1 MAAAGLDCAAKQ
13 PAREFQ
19 YIMKL
24 SGWLSGALLQVADD
38 YNGRSAAGTFT
49 SEFSASI
56 NPQEAVD

>member
-1 MAAAGLDCAAKQ
+1 
-13 PAREFQ
+13 
-19 YIMKL
+19 MKL